1 MSEEGGAPEQA
12 IILRVAEMREAVLDY
27 APLSL
32 SHGGEER
39 RGEDSAAE
47 RREASI
53 DDRGNSERGSHS
65 IPEAQTTNDVERE
78 SKTAEGGGGGEET
91 ARLMGRPDLEIW
103 VSGLVVI
110 NFGRYSLLSPK

>member
-78 SKTAEGGGGGEET
+78 SKTAGAGDGEGDSQVDGKKT
-91 ARLMGRPDLEIW
+91 RPRDLE
-103 VSGLVVI
+103 VRSA
-110 NFGRYSLLSPK
+110 